1 MSNQLVTPVF
11 YVYKLTFKSG
21 KTYIGSHKQSKERDI
36 YITSSSYYLRHHNE
50 DPVIK
55 REILIE
61 VESQYQM
68 DFLETWC
75 ILSDKAY
82 NKDNVN
88 YNLGNFF
95 HRFSNAFRT
104 EEEKR
109 YFAEKVK
116 AGLAAMSP
124 EEKQRM
130 VENCKKTMIA
140 KSPEEKQAAIEK
152 RKKTMAAKS
161 PEELRAAVEKQKH
174 TMSLKSA
181 EELADIHYRQ
191 GRNKN
196 GNTHKSEWW
205 SSLSESEKEETK
217 RKMSKAKTQWIRRL
231 SEEELIEY
239 KKRCSEN
246 MSKNI
251 TKYFENMTDDD
262 LNKYKQKC
270 KSRELKRWEN
280 ASEEERLKRCKGFY
294 EVAEERKQKVRCVE
308 TNELFNSAKEA
319 AAWCGPKAKGCN
331 ITAQAR
337 GHLHFAYRHPITNEP
352 LHWELV

>member
-21 KTYIGSHKQSKERDI
+21 KTYIGSHKQTEERDT

-50 DPVIK
+50 DPLIK

-130 VENCKKTMIA
+130 VKNCKKTMIA

-152 RKKTMAAKS
+152 RKKTWAAKS
-161 PEELRAAVEKQKH
+161 PEEIRAIVEKQKH

-181 EELADIHYRQ
+181 EELADIHRRQ
-191 GRNKN
+191 GVPGKRP
-196 GNTHKSEWW
+196 KS
-205 SSLSESEKEETK
+205 EETK
-217 RKMSKAKTQWIRRL
+217 KKMSKARTQWIRRL

-262 LNKYKQKC
+262 LNRYKQKC
-270 KSRELKRWEN
+270 KIRELKRWEN

-294 EVAEERKQKVRCVE
+294 ERHEERKQKVRCVE
-308 TNELFNSAKEA
+308 TNDVFNSAKEA
-319 AAWCGPKAKGCN
+319 AAWIGPKAKGCN

-337 GHLHFAYRHPITNEP
+337 GRLHFAYRHPITNEP
-352 LHWELV
+352 LHWELIN

>member
-21 KTYIGSHKQSKERDI
+21 KTYIGCHKQIKERDT
-36 YITSSSYYLRHHNE
+36 YITSSFYYLRHHNE
-50 DPVIK
+50 DPLIK

-61 VESQYQM
+61 VENQYQM

-95 HRFSNAFRT
+95 HRFSTAYHT

-109 YFAEKVK
+109 
-116 AGLAAMSP
+116 AA
-124 EEKQRM
+124 
-130 VENCKKTMIA
+130 N
-140 KSPEEKQAAIEK
+140 EK
-152 RKKTMAAKS
+152 RKLTMSRKT
-161 PEELRAAVEKQKH
+161 PEEIRAAVEKQKH

-181 EELADIHYRQ
+181 EELADIHRRQ
-191 GRNKN
+191 GIPGKRP
-196 GNTHKSEWW
+196 KSE
-205 SSLSESEKEETK
+205 ETRK
-217 RKMSKAKTQWIRRL
+217 KMSKARTQWIRRL

-251 TKYFENMTDDD
+251 TKYFENMSDDD
-262 LNKYKQKC
+262 LNRLKQMC
-270 KSRELKRWEN
+270 KVRELKRWEN
-280 ASEEERLKRCKGFY
+280 ASKEERLKRCKGFY
-294 EVAEERKQKVRCVE
+294 EAAEERKQKVRCVE
-308 TNELFNSAKEA
+308 TNEVFNSAKEA

-331 ITAQAR
+331 ITAQAK

-352 LHWELV
+352 LHWELVLTK

>member
-1 MSNQLVTPVF
+1 MSNQLVTPIF

-21 KTYIGSHKQSKERDI
+21 KTYIGCHKQIKERDT

-50 DPVIK
+50 DPLIK
-55 REILIE
+55 REVLIE
-61 VESQYQM
+61 VENQHQM

-95 HRFSNAFRT
+95 HKFSTAYHT

-109 YFAEKVK
+109 
-116 AGLAAMSP
+116 AAS
-124 EEKQRM
+124 
-130 VENCKKTMIA
+130 
-140 KSPEEKQAAIEK
+140 EK
-152 RKKTMAAKS
+152 RKLTMSRKT
-161 PEELRAAVEKQKH
+161 PEELKAIVEKQKH

-181 EELADIHYRQ
+181 EELADIHRRQ
-191 GRNKN
+191 GVPGKRP
-196 GNTHKSEWW
+196 KS
-205 SSLSESEKEETK
+205 EETK
-217 RKMSKAKTQWIRRL
+217 KKMSKAHTLWIRRL

-246 MSKNI
+246 MSKNV
-251 TKYFENMTDDD
+251 KKFFENMTEDD
-262 LNKYKQKC
+262 LNRFKQKC
-270 KSRELKRWEN
+270 KVRELKRWEN
-280 ASEEERLKRCKGFY
+280 ASKEERLKRCKGFY
-294 EVAEERKQKVRCVE
+294 EASEERKQKVRCIE
-308 TNELFNSAKEA
+308 TNEVFNSAKEA

>member
-21 KTYIGSHKQSKERDI
+21 KTYIGCHKQTKERDT

-50 DPVIK
+50 DPLIK
-55 REILIE
+55 REVLIE
-61 VESQYQM
+61 VENQHQM

-95 HRFSNAFRT
+95 HKFSTAFHT

-109 YFAEKVK
+109 
-116 AGLAAMSP
+116 
-124 EEKQRM
+124 
-130 VENCKKTMIA
+130 
-140 KSPEEKQAAIEK
+140 AAIEK
-152 RKKTMAAKS
+152 RKLTMSRKT
-161 PEELRAAVEKQKH
+161 PEEIRAIVERQKH

-181 EELADIHYRQ
+181 EELADIHRRQ
-191 GRNKN
+191 GVSGKRP
-196 GNTHKSEWW
+196 KS
-205 SSLSESEKEETK
+205 EETK
-217 RKMSKAKTQWIRRL
+217 KKMSKAKTQWIRRL

-239 KKRCSEN
+239 KKRCSET
-246 MSKNI
+246 MSKNV
-251 TKYFENMTDDD
+251 KKFFENMTEDD
-262 LNKYKQKC
+262 LNRFKQKC
-270 KSRELKRWEN
+270 KVRELKRWEN
-280 ASEEERLKRCKGFY
+280 ASKEERLKRCKGFY
-294 EVAEERKQKVRCVE
+294 EASEERKQKVRCIE
-308 TNELFNSAKEA
+308 TNEVFNSAKEA

-337 GHLHFAYRHPITNEP
+337 GNLHFAYRHPITNEP

>member
-11 YVYKLTFKSG
+11 YIYKLTFKSG
-21 KTYIGSHKQSKERDI
+21 KTYIGSHKQTKERDT

-50 DPVIK
+50 DPLIK

-109 YFAEKVK
+109 VIVEKVK
-116 AGLAAMSP
+116 AGLAALSP

-130 VENCKKTMIA
+130 VENCKKTMIT

-152 RKKTMAAKS
+152 RKKTWAAKS
-161 PEELRAAVEKQKH
+161 PEEKRAIVEKVKEA
-174 TMSLKSA
+174 MAKKSS

-217 RKMSKAKTQWIRRL
+217 RKMSKAKSEWYANASDNQIEQFKQKCSDIR
-231 SEEELIEY
+231 
-239 KKRCSEN
+239 KA
-246 MSKNI
+246 
-251 TKYFENMTDDD
+251 YFENMTDDD
-262 LNKYKQKC
+262 LNRYKQKC
-270 KSRELKRWEN
+270 KIRELKRWEN

-294 EVAEERKQKVRCVE
+294 ERHEERKQKVRCVE
-308 TNELFNSAKEA
+308 TNDVFNSAKEA
-319 AAWCGPKAKGCN
+319 AAWIGPKAKGCN

-337 GHLHFAYRHPITNEP
+337 GRLHFAYRHPITNEP
-352 LHWELV
+352 LHWELIN